1 MNNSNPFARSRAVFA
16 AIAAAVSAGLNMQ
29 GFFADLGEY
38 KSRGHGGKYRGSS
51 SRPNMR
57 SKFPSGKYAP
67 HQGKQEI
74 ARRLAKIEGLRV
86 SPDSWR
92 QNVILR

>member
-74 ARRLAKIEGLRV
+74 ARKPRLVEAERNTPLMV
-86 SPDSWR
+86 T
-92 QNVILR
+92 